1 MPTYIV
7 NVNWSGYSRGVAAYS
22 VEADSEEE
30 ARDNY
35 FNGEELFRKVVRDD
49 IGSDVE
55 EVYIGSES

>member
-7 NVNWSGYSRGVAAYS
+7 NVDWSGYSRGVTTYS

-35 FNGEELFRKVVRDD
+35 YLYGEEISHEVIRDD
-49 IGSDVE
+49 TEKDDVE
-55 EVYIGSES
+55 VHIES